1 MCRAVALLCSLA
13 ASKALAPPRRLQKL
27 TEQLP
32 IMEHPTESVYA
43 LEGRGTRADPKKV
56 SENVKKCHLSRTI
69 YANDAHGSGDRAELV
84 ALAQVLYKKFRYP
97 TLYEVPQSIAWWD
110 TRLQRPTLSSV
121 LEMFQQA
128 TKTKLNYFRRMFC
141 EEKRRSKQHLA
152 EHLRRKNPSDAR
164 QEIKP
169 LVLSLVKKLDKGSCE
184 IAAKTWDEFLESR
197 VNGLEAIIEA
207 AQQTADG
214 YKYLDPESTNL
225 INYGEFD
232 VFQGGSSLCSGRNL
246 ALDVAAHANGYPSV
260 EELLKS
266 GRFGI
271 VTADL
276 FKEQE
281 GGVEHTTLKCD
292 VRDLTKDNPTDR
304 YYIPGRKRDETK
316 RRAFLDVLGQRLGT
330 LEDVPLG
337 SSVVL
342 HADSSPSCTPFF
354 NFAAAVDNRLPVQ
367 LYNIIKDLKSDG
379 YEGYDMI
386 NSQKDYE
393 ELHFEDQE
401 YIASL
406 VRDDYVESDNHRE
419 MMSLHAACVA
429 VYQDKTVCRMYG
441 AGRRGGFVPYFEEMS
456 QRMLAHLESQGA
468 IPKGMVQVKV
478 GSRRF
483 IRDERMLPG
492 MELLPRNAVQTKRDV
507 GLPSKR
513 KRPPKDGKPKKK
525 SKSMVPCGELAQ
537 IVEAPVHQVRLLMGI
552 TDAVLTKR
560 LAEYY
565 TRRANPPRGTKPGPY
580 PPWDNLMLGDNFV
593 PARLAKLS

>member
-225 INYGEFD
+225 
-232 VFQGGSSLCSGRNL
+232 
-246 ALDVAAHANGYPSV
+246 
-260 EELLKS
+260 
-266 GRFGI
+266 
-271 VTADL
+271 
-276 FKEQE
+276 
-281 GGVEHTTLKCD
+281 
-292 VRDLTKDNPTDR
+292 
-304 YYIPGRKRDETK
+304 
-316 RRAFLDVLGQRLGT
+316 
-330 LEDVPLG
+330 
-337 SSVVL
+337 
-342 HADSSPSCTPFF
+342 
-354 NFAAAVDNRLPVQ
+354 
-367 LYNIIKDLKSDG
+367 
-379 YEGYDMI
+379 
-386 NSQKDYE
+386 
-393 ELHFEDQE
+393 
-401 YIASL
+401 
-406 VRDDYVESDNHRE
+406 
-419 MMSLHAACVA
+419 
-429 VYQDKTVCRMYG
+429 
-441 AGRRGGFVPYFEEMS
+441 
-456 QRMLAHLESQGA
+456 
-468 IPKGMVQVKV
+468 
-478 GSRRF
+478 
-483 IRDERMLPG
+483 
-492 MELLPRNAVQTKRDV
+492 
-507 GLPSKR
+507 
-513 KRPPKDGKPKKK
+513 
-525 SKSMVPCGELAQ
+525 CGELAQ